1 MSSTRLGNRLGTLEQ
16 KATQQRAGGA
26 VHICVPPGW
35 LSKADYDAWAAEQKR
50 NAPEGTTPLLVRFVK
65 PGEVP

>member
-1 MSSTRLGNRLGTLEQ
+1 MNNRLEALERKAPSGT
-16 KATQQRAGGA
+16 GA

-35 LSKADYDAWAAEQKR
+35 LPPADYEAWAAEQRR
-50 NAPEGTTPLLVRFVK
+50 NAPEGVKPLLVRFVK